1 MRISCVYVCVFGNG
15 QKVIRFEMPFNVICL
30 GCEEKFGIPRKIAKG
45 VRFDAKKRFY
55 GQYFRTKIYEFIM
68 VCSACKQQLRVRTN
82 PRDCTYDLA
91 AGLRM
96 AVNKQKDMDLREMEQ
111 DRQKARSNPFLQI
124 ETEKANLKRSK
135 NVDQF
140 GAFTKPISKSEIND
154 LITYRSKVLGPRREG
169 LREVKRIFRDRR
181 NALREA
187 YRSD

>member
-1 MRISCVYVCVFGNG
+1 MSSDLHTGISTHSPPIAHISVHSCVH
-15 QKVIRFEMPFNVICL
+15 
-30 GCEEKFGIPRKIAKG
+30 
-45 VRFDAKKRFY
+45 
-55 GQYFRTKIYEFIM
+55 
-68 VCSACKQQLRVRTN
+68 LRVREDIVLFA
-82 PRDCTYDLA
+82 RVGTYDLA

-169 LREVKRIFRDRR
+169 LREVKRVFRDRR